1 MNRYDFHTHSIFSD
15 GMLLPAA
22 LIREAEVRGHVAL
35 AITDHVDAS
44 NIEDVIKSLTLFEK
58 EMKGKLPLKFFPG
71 VEISYIKP
79 EYIAEYCK
87 KSRKLGAKVIVVH
100 GESPVEPVYPGTDHV
115 AVQLKGLVDILAHPG
130 NNLTEEDAI
139 LAAKNGVFLEIS
151 ARKGHREGN
160 KHVAELARK
169 TGAKLL
175 INTDSHS
182 ETDLLTYEQ
191 AFEVA
196 REAGLTD
203 AEAKTTLTDNPQELI
218 KRIESR

>member
-1 MNRYDFHTHSIFSD
+1 M
-15 GMLLPAA
+15 
-22 LIREAEVRGHVAL
+22 
-35 AITDHVDAS
+35 
-44 NIEDVIKSLTLFEK
+44 
-58 EMKGKLPLKFFPG
+58 
-71 VEISYIKP
+71 
-79 EYIAEYCK
+79 
-87 KSRKLGAKVIVVH
+87 
-100 GESPVEPVYPGTDHV
+100 
-115 AVQLKGLVDILAHPG
+115 
-130 NNLTEEDAI
+130 
-139 LAAKNGVFLEIS
+139 FLEIS